1 MSPVGVQPE
10 HGLGAVTSHSAGV
23 SGLEE
28 FYVETSGVVITE
40 VLLDQGDQVGV
51 MSPVGIEPEH
61 SLGTSGLSAGD
72 SELDPVL
79 DGNVLDLAHP
89 PDVSSLHCV
98 LENLVTSA
106 VSNGDCALGGNL
118 EGLVVAAILLSLL
131 GHQADVGNVTS
142 GGVVKLS
149 LLLAVLNDGV
159 VDTGVGPVGDD
170 TLDLLE
176 LVVLVPHLSS
186 ITDDVGHGGVDDD
199 IAGNVE
205 VGDSGVGVDHGEA
218 GPGLVLLH
226 DVGLDLLLHSV
237 ALDFVVNIANSVVGV
252 DLQLVE

>member
-40 VLLDQGDQVGV
+40 VLLDQGDQVSV
-51 MSPVGIEPEH
+51 MSPVGVQPEH
-61 SLGTSGLSAGD
+61 GLGTSGLSTGHG
-72 SELDPVL
+72 ELDPVL
-79 DGNVLDLAHP
+79 DGNVLDLTHP

-106 VSNGDCALGGNL
+106 VSDGDGALGGNL
-118 EGLVVAAILLSLL
+118 EGLVVAAVLLSLL
-131 GHQADVGNVTS
+131 SHQADVGNVTS

-149 LLLAVLNDGV
+149 LLLAVLDDGV
-159 VDTGVGPVGDD
+159 IDTGVGPVGDD
-170 TLDLLE
+170 TLHLLE

-186 ITDDVGHGGVDDD
+186 VTDDVGHGGVADD
-199 IAGNVE
+199 VE
-205 VGDSGVGVDHGEA
+205 VCDSGIGVDHGEA
-218 GPGLVLLH
+218 GPGLILLH
-226 DVGLDLLLHSV
+226 DVGLDLLLLLLPFFTAKQISLH
-237 ALDFVVNIANSVVGV
+237 FVTGAIETSPP
-252 DLQLVE
+252 